1 MLSIETIRLKFRNK
15 VFIPLTAKTRHK
27 RLSIKDFTIIS
38 NNCWGGTIYES
49 YGVQKASPTVGMFIM
64 PDDYLMLIENLEYY
78 LKQELV
84 FIEPIKSKWLSQL
97 SHKDNWGKY
106 LIGKLGDIELHMLH
120 YHDENVARKKWMDRI
135 ERVNWDKIIYKF
147 NDQNGCKREH
157 IERFLG
163 MELKNK
169 LCFVSKV
176 EFKVSDDVI
185 LIRQP
190 ARYRDGIKASRE
202 PFGKTCYIDITSYL
216 NNI

>member
-1 MLSIETIRLKFRNK
+1 MISIETIRLKFRNK
-15 VFIPLTAKTRHK
+15 VLIPLTAKRRYRKLVT
-27 RLSIKDFTIIS
+27 KDFTIIS

-49 YGVQKASPTVGMFIM
+49 YGLRKTSPTIGMFIM

-84 FIEPIKSKWLSQL
+84 FIEPSKSKWVSQL
-97 SHKDNWGKY
+97 SSKDNWGKY
-106 LIGKLGDIELHMLH
+106 IIGRLDDIELQMLH
-120 YHDENVARKKWMDRI
+120 YHDESIARKKWMDRI
-135 ERVNWDKIIYKF
+135 SRVNWDKIIYKF
-147 NDQNGCKREH
+147 NDQNECKKEH
-157 IERFLG
+157 IERFLE

-169 LCFVSKV
+169 ICFVSKI
-176 EFKVSDDVI
+176 EFKISDDVI

-202 PFGKTCYIDITSYL
+202 PFGKTRYIDITSYL